1 MVLHNHPS
9 GVLEPS
15 PADLHVAARLHDG
28 GVGFGIL
35 EQRRRRL
42 YVVVEVTPAAP
53 ETRLDPLDVVATLGE
68 RGPIAPV
75 LGAYEDRPSQR
86 DMAAHISDAYND
98 GGVVLLE
105 AGTGV
110 GKSFAY
116 LVPALAWARANR
128 ERTIVSTNTINLQEQ
143 LVGKDLPVL
152 ARALRRGRLPS
163 HLGAAQGMAQLPLP
177 RRGSSRRWGTST
189 RCSSR
194 SGSRSW

>member
-1 MVLHNHPS
+1 M
-9 GVLEPS
+9 
-15 PADLHVAARLHDG
+15 
-28 GVGFGIL
+28 
-35 EQRRRRL
+35 
-42 YVVVEVTPAAP
+42 
-53 ETRLDPLDVVATLGE
+53 
-68 RGPIAPV
+68 

-152 ARALRRGRLPS
+152 ARALRARAATVPPGRCS
-163 HLGAAQGMAQLPLP
+163 RDGATTSAC
-177 RRGSSRRWGTST
+177 RGSSRRWGTSIP
-189 RCSSR
+189 CSSR
-194 SGSRSW
+194 TGSPSW